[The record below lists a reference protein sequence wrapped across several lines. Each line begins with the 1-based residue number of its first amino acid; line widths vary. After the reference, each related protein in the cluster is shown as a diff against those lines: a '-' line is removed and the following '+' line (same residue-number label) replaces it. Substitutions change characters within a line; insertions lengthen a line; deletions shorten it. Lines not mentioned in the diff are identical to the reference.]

1 MFDILVESSKRKN
14 GKRASRYFVVTTAI
28 YAIALLAI
36 GIGTVISFS
45 PALAEEYSLAALIA
59 PPVPTAPSVPQ
70 LMPKLQNNTRQDAP
84 LDIWIPPT
92 KLVVI
97 PNFVDAANSTQPR
110 LQPGTPGGL
119 PPGVGDPNG
128 CIGCKVAKEE
138 SAPPKPP
145 PPLETLTS
153 ASPKETK
160 PGGTTKVS
168 EGVLQGSAI
177 KKQVPVYTAIAKAA
191 RASGM
196 VQVVVTISEEG
207 RVLDAQVINGHP
219 LLRQAAA
226 DAARQWVFTPTK
238 LSNVPVKVQGVLSFN
253 FVLQ

>member
-45 PALAEEYSLAALIA
+45 PALAEEYNLAAMLI
-59 PPVPTAPSVPQ
+59 PPVPSAPSAPQ
-70 LMPKLQNNTRQDAP
+70 PVARLQNTVRANAP
-84 LDIWIPPT
+84 LDIFAPPK
-92 KLVVI
+92 KLVDILPVE
-97 PNFVDAANSTQPR
+97 NVDLTLRPQPQVNNS
-110 LQPGTPGGL
+110 GL
-119 PPGVGDPNG
+119 PPGVGLVNG
-128 CIGCKVAKEE
+128 CIGCKVTNDEVV
-138 SAPPKPP
+138 PPKPP
-145 PPLETLTS
+145 PPIVKSET
-153 ASPKETK
+153 PKSETK
-160 PGGTTKVS
+160 PAGTTKVS

-177 KKQVPVYTAIAKAA
+177 KKQVPVYSAIAKAA

-219 LLRQAAA
+219 LLRQAAV
-226 DAARQWVFTPTK
+226 DAARQWIFTPTK

>member
-28 YAIALLAI
+28 YAVALLAI
-36 GIGTVISFS
+36 GIGTIVSLS
-45 PALAEEYSLAALIA
+45 PALAEEYSLAAMLV
-59 PPVPTAPSVPQ
+59 PPVPSAPSAPQ
-70 LMPKLQNNTRQDAP
+70 PVARLQNNVRADAP
-84 LDIWIPPT
+84 LDIFVPPT
-92 KLVVI
+92 KPTVI
-97 PNFVDAANSTQPR
+97 PDVDKITDYAKQPR
-110 LQPGTPGGL
+110 LRPGTPGL
-119 PPGVGDPNG
+119 PPGLGDPSG
-128 CIGCKVAKEE
+128 CIGCKVTNDEM
-138 SAPPKPP
+138 APPKPP
-145 PPLETLTS
+145 PPLVKSE
-153 ASPKETK
+153 SPKPEAK
-160 PGGTTKVS
+160 PASTTKVS

-191 RASGM
+191 HASGM

-219 LLRQAAA
+219 LLRQSAV
-226 DAARQWVFTPTK
+226 DAARQWIFTPTK